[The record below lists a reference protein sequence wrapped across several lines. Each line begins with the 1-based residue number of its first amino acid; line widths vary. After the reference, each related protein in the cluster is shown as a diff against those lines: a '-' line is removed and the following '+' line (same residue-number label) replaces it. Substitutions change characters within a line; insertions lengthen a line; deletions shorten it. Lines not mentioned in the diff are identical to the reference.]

1 MFILR
6 STTLR
11 NKLLISLSVI
21 VSAPGRPPHLVVA
34 SCAQHRPREPEPGLE
49 AAQEAGVLLV
59 VGGQPPQEAEV
70 GVSGGHGLHPPHAG
84 ASLITGI
91 ILWISTKMAL
101 GKRGIKKS
109 DRIKASPWPQ
119 Q

>member
-70 GVSGGHGLHPPHAG
+70 GVTGGHGLHPPHGARRGIAG
-84 ASLITGI
+84 
-91 ILWISTKMAL
+91 ILRISTSWT
-101 GKRGIKKS
+101 GGNRGIKKS